1 MLPPN
6 IASIRKIDVRHKTTR
21 TPSDPSAFQSI
32 NANISIGN
40 RICIYGQGGKTS
52 LSRALGDVTG
62 LPVIELDA
70 ISWLPNWV
78 ERDRDEVLKIVIDQ
92 VTSATDGWIVDGNH
106 SKIRPHLLPLADTVI
121 WLNLP
126 RIPSTLRVAKR
137 TLSNAINKTQI
148 CGENYETLK
157 TALSP
162 DSIIWYR
169 AFHGQKSQHG
179 IAVDLSDPKTRA
191 TVYQIRSY
199 RQLRTFYQ
207 SLGLDPRRHLT

>member
-1 MLPPN
+1 MRGK
-6 IASIRKIDVRHKTTR
+6 ATHTS
-21 TPSDPSAFQSI
+21 SDPSAFQTV
-32 NANISIGN
+32 NGNISIGN

-52 LSRALGDVTG
+52 LSRALGDLTN
-62 LPVIELDA
+62 LPVIELDS
-70 ISWLPNWV
+70 IFWLPNWV
-78 ERDRDEVLKIVIDQ
+78 ERDQDEMLEIVANRIAD
-92 VTSATDGWIVDGNH
+92 AENGWIIDGNY
-106 SKIRPHLLPLADTVI
+106 SRIRTHVLPLADTVI

-126 RIPSTLRVAKR
+126 RLTTTLRIAKR
-137 TLSNAINKTQI
+137 SIQNALNRTRI
-148 CGENYETLK
+148 CGDNYETLK

-169 AFHGQKSQHG
+169 AFHGQKSQRG